1 MNVQNVLHHK
11 SQFGLTIKIGLYSV
25 YMLIVLNNSALW
37 SIKEESQN
45 SSINGLNAAKCKPCE
60 LTNDT
65 DF

>member
-1 MNVQNVLHHK
+1 MNVQTVLHHK

-45 SSINGLNAAKCKPCE
+45 LSINGLNTAKCKPCE
-60 LTNDT
+60 LTMCT